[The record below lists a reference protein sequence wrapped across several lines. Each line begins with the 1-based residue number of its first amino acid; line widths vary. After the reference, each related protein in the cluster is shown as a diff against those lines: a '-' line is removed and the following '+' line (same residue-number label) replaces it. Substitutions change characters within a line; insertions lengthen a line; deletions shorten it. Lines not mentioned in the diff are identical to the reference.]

1 MYLYYI
7 VAFISVV
14 FLVLISLAIVKARK
28 GQQSTETLLQ
38 QIAKVE
44 EKLAQQQTNQRRIE
58 EMLTE
63 LRSGFYGLSDKVK
76 SLQQHQSQERSFV
89 ENSVESL
96 SAKFQ
101 ELESADPGSRLY
113 SKAAKLIA
121 SGGTIEDVMMECDL
135 PRAEAELMMN
145 LHSNQPETK

>member
-1 MYLYYI
+1 MYLYYL
-7 VAFISVV
+7 VAFISVI
-14 FLVLISLAIVKARK
+14 FLLIVGLVVLRARK
-28 GQQSTETLLQ
+28 SERNTEALLQ
-38 QIAKVE
+38 QVAKIE

-76 SLQQHQSQERSFV
+76 FLQQHQSQERSFV
-89 ENSVESL
+89 ESSVESL

-101 ELESADPGSRLY
+101 ELESSDPGSRLY

-145 LHSNQPETK
+145 LHANQPGN